1 MEFSLLIVP
10 QNSLNVANPVSFK
23 VIFYVIIWNVLQEF
37 FVLFPNILY
46 IDLTSRLMI
55 SLRAKCIVAA
65 TETAATQRECPVDFI
80 VTT

>member
-1 MEFSLLIVP
+1 MGFSFLIVP
-10 QNSLNVANPVSFK
+10 QNSLNVANPVYIKRVYMSSL
-23 VIFYVIIWNVLQEF
+23 WNVLQEF

-46 IDLTSRLMI
+46 INLTSRLMS